1 MNRQKILKRCLL
13 LAACAALLSSCA
25 TPKEVVYFQDLQQT
39 DGTLAAVQAKEIRVR
54 PDDKISI
61 IVNSRDPQ
69 LTDLFNLPYVSRQLG
84 QTLRSV
90 TSTYGQSQGVSGYTV
105 DSDGNIDFPV
115 LGKIHVEGMTR
126 EEIGRCIKDELIGQ
140 DLVKDPIVTVEFMN
154 LTVSVMGEVAKPGR
168 YAIERDRI
176 TILDALSMA
185 GDLTIYGRRDAVMVQ
200 RDRITILDALSM
212 AGDLTI
218 YGRRD
223 AVMVQRMEGDTL
235 QVYEL
240 NLVSGQDVYNSPA
253 FYLQQNDLV
262 YVAPNDVKVR
272 ESTVNGNNIR
282 STSFWISLGSLLT
295 SVAVLITNIL

>member
-126 EEIGRCIKDELIGQ
+126 EEIGRCIKDELVGQ

-200 RDRITILDALSM
+200 R
-212 AGDLTI
+212 
-218 YGRRD
+218 
-223 AVMVQRMEGDTL
+223 MEGDTL
-235 QVYEL
+235 QVYQL

-295 SVAVLITNIL
+295 SVAVLIANIL

>member
-105 DSDGNIDFPV
+105 DSEGNIDFPV

-126 EEIGRCIKDELIGQ
+126 EEIGRCIKDELVGQ

-200 RDRITILDALSM
+200 R
-212 AGDLTI
+212 
-218 YGRRD
+218 
-223 AVMVQRMEGDTL
+223 MEGDTL
-235 QVYEL
+235 QVYQL

-295 SVAVLITNIL
+295 SVAVLVTNIL

>member
-105 DSDGNIDFPV
+105 DSEGNIDFPV

-200 RDRITILDALSM
+200 R
-212 AGDLTI
+212 
-218 YGRRD
+218 
-223 AVMVQRMEGDTL
+223 MEGDTL
-235 QVYEL
+235 QVYQL

-282 STSFWISLGSLLT
+282 STSFWISFGSLLT

>member
-1 MNRQKILKRCLL
+1 MKIQKILKRCLL

-140 DLVKDPIVTVEFMN
+140 DLVKDPMVTVEFMN

-168 YAIERDRI
+168 YAIE
-176 TILDALSMA
+176 
-185 GDLTIYGRRDAVMVQ
+185 

>member
-105 DSDGNIDFPV
+105 DSEGNIDFPV

-200 RDRITILDALSM
+200 R
-212 AGDLTI
+212 
-218 YGRRD
+218 
-223 AVMVQRMEGDTL
+223 MEGDTRVHRERQQHPL
-235 QVYEL
+235 HLVLDFAWLAVDLGGGAHHQHTLRPDRQSAVSL
-240 NLVSGQDVYNSPA
+240 N
-253 FYLQQNDLV
+253 
-262 YVAPNDVKVR
+262 R
-272 ESTVNGNNIR
+272 
-282 STSFWISLGSLLT
+282 
-295 SVAVLITNIL
+295 

>member
-1 MNRQKILKRCLL
+1 MNRRKILKRCLL

-200 RDRITILDALSM
+200 R
-212 AGDLTI
+212 
-218 YGRRD
+218 
-223 AVMVQRMEGDTL
+223 MEGDTL
-235 QVYEL
+235 QVYQL

-282 STSFWISLGSLLT
+282 STSFWISLGSLLS

>member
-126 EEIGRCIKDELIGQ
+126 EEIGRCIKDELVGQ
-140 DLVKDPIVTVEFMN
+140 DLVKDPVVTVEFMN

-200 RDRITILDALSM
+200 R
-212 AGDLTI
+212 
-218 YGRRD
+218 
-223 AVMVQRMEGDTL
+223 MEGDTL
-235 QVYEL
+235 QVYQL

-295 SVAVLITNIL
+295 SASVLITNIL

>member
-1 MNRQKILKRCLL
+1 MNRQKILKCCLL

-126 EEIGRCIKDELIGQ
+126 EEIGRCIKDELVGQ

-200 RDRITILDALSM
+200 R
-212 AGDLTI
+212 
-218 YGRRD
+218 
-223 AVMVQRMEGDTL
+223 MEGDTL
-235 QVYEL
+235 QVYQL

>member
-126 EEIGRCIKDELIGQ
+126 EEIGRCIKDELVGQ

-200 RDRITILDALSM
+200 R
-212 AGDLTI
+212 
-218 YGRRD
+218 
-223 AVMVQRMEGDTL
+223 MEGDTL
-235 QVYEL
+235 QVYQL

-282 STSFWISLGSLLT
+282 STSFWISFGSLLT

>member
-69 LTDLFNLPYVSRQLG
+69 LTDLFNLPYISRQLG

-105 DSDGNIDFPV
+105 DSEGNIDFPV

-168 YAIERDRI
+168 YAIE
-176 TILDALSMA
+176 
-185 GDLTIYGRRDAVMVQ
+185 

>member
-105 DSDGNIDFPV
+105 DSEGNIDFPV

-140 DLVKDPIVTVEFMN
+140 DFVKDPIVTVEFMN

-168 YAIERDRI
+168 YAIE
-176 TILDALSMA
+176 
-185 GDLTIYGRRDAVMVQ
+185 

>member
-1 MNRQKILKRCLL
+1 MNRQKIQKRCLL

-105 DSDGNIDFPV
+105 DSEGNIDFPV

-200 RDRITILDALSM
+200 R
-212 AGDLTI
+212 
-218 YGRRD
+218 
-223 AVMVQRMEGDTL
+223 MEGDTL
-235 QVYEL
+235 QVYQL

>member
-200 RDRITILDALSM
+200 R
-212 AGDLTI
+212 
-218 YGRRD
+218 
-223 AVMVQRMEGDTL
+223 MEGDTL
-235 QVYEL
+235 QVYQL

-282 STSFWISLGSLLT
+282 STSFWISFGSLLT

>member
-105 DSDGNIDFPV
+105 DSEGNIDFPV

-200 RDRITILDALSM
+200 R
-212 AGDLTI
+212 
-218 YGRRD
+218 
-223 AVMVQRMEGDTL
+223 MEGDTL
-235 QVYEL
+235 QVYQL

-282 STSFWISLGSLLT
+282 STSFWISLGSMLT

>member
-105 DSDGNIDFPV
+105 DSEGNIDFPV

-200 RDRITILDALSM
+200 R
-212 AGDLTI
+212 
-218 YGRRD
+218 
-223 AVMVQRMEGDTL
+223 MEGDTL
-235 QVYEL
+235 QVYQL

-272 ESTVNGNNIR
+272 ESTVNGDNIR

>member
-105 DSDGNIDFPV
+105 DSEGNIDFPV

-126 EEIGRCIKDELIGQ
+126 EEIGRCIKDELVGQ
-140 DLVKDPIVTVEFMN
+140 DLVKDPVVTVEFMN

-200 RDRITILDALSM
+200 R
-212 AGDLTI
+212 
-218 YGRRD
+218 
-223 AVMVQRMEGDTL
+223 MEGDTL
-235 QVYEL
+235 QVYQL

>member
-105 DSDGNIDFPV
+105 DSEGNIDFPV

-200 RDRITILDALSM
+200 R
-212 AGDLTI
+212 
-218 YGRRD
+218 
-223 AVMVQRMEGDTL
+223 MEGDTL
-235 QVYEL
+235 QVYQL

-262 YVAPNDVKVR
+262 YVTPNDVKVR

-282 STSFWISLGSLLT
+282 STSFWISIGSLLT
-295 SVAVLITNIL
+295 SVAVLITNIIM

>member
-105 DSDGNIDFPV
+105 DSEGNIDFPV

-140 DLVKDPIVTVEFMN
+140 DLVKDPVVTVEFMN

-200 RDRITILDALSM
+200 R
-212 AGDLTI
+212 
-218 YGRRD
+218 
-223 AVMVQRMEGDTL
+223 MEGDTL
-235 QVYEL
+235 QVYQL

>member
-25 TPKEVVYFQDLQQT
+25 TPKEVVYFQDLQQN
-39 DGTLAAVQAKEIRVR
+39 DGTLAAVKAKEIRVR

-84 QTLRSV
+84 QTHRSV

-105 DSDGNIDFPV
+105 DSEGNIDFPV

-200 RDRITILDALSM
+200 R
-212 AGDLTI
+212 
-218 YGRRD
+218 
-223 AVMVQRMEGDTL
+223 MEGDTL
-235 QVYEL
+235 QVYQL

>member
-1 MNRQKILKRCLL
+1 MKIQNILRRCLL

-126 EEIGRCIKDELIGQ
+126 EEIGRCIKDELVGQ

-200 RDRITILDALSM
+200 R
-212 AGDLTI
+212 
-218 YGRRD
+218 
-223 AVMVQRMEGDTL
+223 MEGDTL
-235 QVYEL
+235 QVYQL

>member
-126 EEIGRCIKDELIGQ
+126 EEIGRCIKDELVGQ

-168 YAIERDRI
+168 YAIE
-176 TILDALSMA
+176 
-185 GDLTIYGRRDAVMVQ
+185 

>member
-1 MNRQKILKRCLL
+1 MKIQNILRRGLL
-13 LAACAALLSSCA
+13 FAAGAALFWSCA
-25 TPKEVVYFQDLQQT
+25 TPKEVVYFQDLQQG
-39 DGTLAAVQAKEIRVR
+39 DGSLAAVQAKEIRVR

-126 EEIGRCIKDELIGQ
+126 EEIGRCIKDELVGQ

-200 RDRITILDALSM
+200 R
-212 AGDLTI
+212 
-218 YGRRD
+218 
-223 AVMVQRMEGDTL
+223 MEGDTL
-235 QVYEL
+235 QVYQL

-282 STSFWISLGSLLT
+282 STSFWISLGSLLS

>member
-140 DLVKDPIVTVEFMN
+140 DLVKDPVVTVEFMN

-200 RDRITILDALSM
+200 R
-212 AGDLTI
+212 
-218 YGRRD
+218 
-223 AVMVQRMEGDTL
+223 MEGDTL
-235 QVYEL
+235 QVYQL

>member
-126 EEIGRCIKDELIGQ
+126 EEIGRCIKDELVGQ

-200 RDRITILDALSM
+200 R
-212 AGDLTI
+212 
-218 YGRRD
+218 
-223 AVMVQRMEGDTL
+223 MEGDTL
-235 QVYEL
+235 QVYQL

-295 SVAVLITNIL
+295 SVAVLVTNIL

>member
-200 RDRITILDALSM
+200 R
-212 AGDLTI
+212 
-218 YGRRD
+218 
-223 AVMVQRMEGDTL
+223 MEGDTL
-235 QVYEL
+235 QVYQL

-295 SVAVLITNIL
+295 SVAVLVTNIL

>member
-126 EEIGRCIKDELIGQ
+126 EEIGRCIKDELVGQ

-168 YAIERDRI
+168 YAIE
-176 TILDALSMA
+176 
-185 GDLTIYGRRDAVMVQ
+185 

-282 STSFWISLGSLLT
+282 STSFWISLGSLLS

>member
-105 DSDGNIDFPV
+105 DSEGNIDFPV

-126 EEIGRCIKDELIGQ
+126 EEIGRYIKDELVGQ
-140 DLVKDPIVTVEFMN
+140 DLVKDPVVTVEFMN

-200 RDRITILDALSM
+200 R
-212 AGDLTI
+212 
-218 YGRRD
+218 
-223 AVMVQRMEGDTL
+223 MEGDTL
-235 QVYEL
+235 QVYQL

-282 STSFWISLGSLLT
+282 STSFWISLGSMLT

>member
-13 LAACAALLSSCA
+13 LAACAALLNSCA

-126 EEIGRCIKDELIGQ
+126 EEIGRCIKDELVGQ
-140 DLVKDPIVTVEFMN
+140 DLVKDPVVTVEFMN

-200 RDRITILDALSM
+200 R
-212 AGDLTI
+212 
-218 YGRRD
+218 
-223 AVMVQRMEGDTL
+223 MEGDTL
-235 QVYEL
+235 QVYQL

>member
-105 DSDGNIDFPV
+105 DSEGNIDFPV

-126 EEIGRCIKDELIGQ
+126 EEIGRCIKDELVGQ

-200 RDRITILDALSM
+200 R
-212 AGDLTI
+212 
-218 YGRRD
+218 
-223 AVMVQRMEGDTL
+223 MEGDTL
-235 QVYEL
+235 QVYQL

-295 SVAVLITNIL
+295 SVAVLIANIL

>member
-105 DSDGNIDFPV
+105 DS
-115 LGKIHVEGMTR
+115 E
-126 EEIGRCIKDELIGQ
+126 
-140 DLVKDPIVTVEFMN
+140 
-154 LTVSVMGEVAKPGR
+154 PGR
-168 YAIERDRI
+168 YAIE
-176 TILDALSMA
+176 
-185 GDLTIYGRRDAVMVQ
+185 

-235 QVYEL
+235 QVYQL

>member
-90 TSTYGQSQGVSGYTV
+90 TSTYGQSQGVSGYTI

-200 RDRITILDALSM
+200 R
-212 AGDLTI
+212 
-218 YGRRD
+218 
-223 AVMVQRMEGDTL
+223 MEGDTL
-235 QVYEL
+235 QVYQL

>member
-105 DSDGNIDFPV
+105 DSEGNIDFPV

-200 RDRITILDALSM
+200 R
-212 AGDLTI
+212 
-218 YGRRD
+218 
-223 AVMVQRMEGDTL
+223 MEGDTL
-235 QVYEL
+235 QVYQL

>member
-1 MNRQKILKRCLL
+1 MKIQKILKRCLL

-140 DLVKDPIVTVEFMN
+140 DLVKDPVVTVEFMN

-168 YAIERDRI
+168 YAIE
-176 TILDALSMA
+176 
-185 GDLTIYGRRDAVMVQ
+185 

>member
-105 DSDGNIDFPV
+105 DSEGNIDFPV

-200 RDRITILDALSM
+200 R
-212 AGDLTI
+212 
-218 YGRRD
+218 
-223 AVMVQRMEGDTL
+223 MEGDTL
-235 QVYEL
+235 QVYQL

-282 STSFWISLGSLLT
+282 STSFWISLGSLLS